1 MNIRITTLNDFLA
14 QDDIEVDVEIIDLDP
29 STEIKCI
36 DCGDIMDRI
45 DLIRSNQNGYAFIDT
60 AQNIPRHANK
70 YWCETCLEEKI
81 L

>member
-14 QDDIEVDVEIIDLDP
+14 QDDVEADIEIINLYP
-29 STEIKCI
+29 SSEIKCI
-36 DCGDIMDRI
+36 DCGEIMTKISSAKTRNGDI
-45 DLIRSNQNGYAFIDT
+45 
-60 AQNIPRHANK
+60 PKHASK

>member
-14 QDDIEVDVEIIDLDP
+14 QNDVEIDVEIIDLDP
-29 STEIKCI
+29 STEIKCV
-36 DCGDIMDRI
+36 DCGEIMNKLSSRG
-45 DLIRSNQNGYAFIDT
+45 NFE
-60 AQNIPRHANK
+60 NIPRHCSK